1 MTFGKF
7 KSFIENNLIESYK
20 NENDFKKKL
29 REFRHNVLNNKSIS
43 KIYSVYDQLSTPQ
56 GLSEKDAKLF
66 LEEGVDLLA
75 RILPHVKLP
84 KTIQENINNNYQDI
98 DVLVYNTK
106 VDLHERLDS
115 RKKIIDV
122 LTKDKKLVKESI
134 NIPIK
139 TMVNVANQ
147 TLRSYVDSLDETSKK
162 EFFQLINED
171 TKVLENTFEKMKNE
185 GIEKLSSI
193 LESENDNDIKEKISE
208 TINKLKTEKFDQLN
222 FVRIKSLVNSI

>member
-29 REFRHNVLNNKSIS
+29 REFKHNVLNNKSLS
-43 KIYSVYDQLSTPQ
+43 KIYSIYDQLSTPQ
-56 GLSEKDAKLF
+56 GLSDKDAKLF
-66 LEEGVDLLA
+66 LEEGIDLLV

-84 KTIQENINNNYQDI
+84 KTVQENINNNYQDI

-106 VDLHERLDS
+106 VNLHERLES

-122 LTKDKKLVKESI
+122 LTQDKKITKESI

-147 TLRSYVDSLDETSKK
+147 TLRTYVDSLDESTKK
-162 EFFQLINED
+162 EFFKLINED
-171 TKVLENTFEKMKNE
+171 TKVLEDTFEKMKEE
-185 GIEKLSSI
+185 GIDKLHKI
-193 LESENDNDIKEKISE
+193 LENETENDVKEKISE
-208 TINKLKTEKFDQLN
+208 TIKKLKTEKFDQLN

>member
-29 REFRHNVLNNKSIS
+29 REFKHNVLNNKSLS
-43 KIYSVYDQLSTPQ
+43 KIYSIYDQLSTPQ
-56 GLSEKDAKLF
+56 GLSDKDAKLF
-66 LEEGVDLLA
+66 LEEGIDLLV

-106 VDLHERLDS
+106 VNLHERLES

-122 LTKDKKLVKESI
+122 LTQDKKLTKESI

-147 TLRSYVDSLDETSKK
+147 TLRTYVDSLDESTKK
-162 EFFQLINED
+162 EFFKIINED
-171 TKVLENTFEKMKNE
+171 AKVLEDTFEKMKEE
-185 GIEKLSSI
+185 GIDKLHKI
-193 LESENDNDIKEKISE
+193 LENETENDVKEKISE
-208 TINKLKTEKFDQLN
+208 TIKKLKTEKFDQLN